1 MLNGDRIDTLSETLQ
16 SITFWATM
24 IEPSG
29 VSLRFLNHDDDH
41 NGKFDNLTDHEKLP
55 DQILGIDFTGETRLG
70 TMLRKKVIR
79 PLQDR
84 AKTAGQEIKPRV
96 IIIITDGA
104 VGCTVSAI
112 RIALNVYTANKGER
126 KRDVRGHIQ
135 GKDRCRWPGRQ
146 IWACCDY
153 IFGCNGR

>member
-29 VSLRFLNHDDDH
+29 VSLRFLNHDDDDS
-41 NGKFDNLTDHEKLP
+41 GKFDNLTDHEKLA
-55 DQILGIDFTGETRLG
+55 DQISGVHFVGDTKLG

-79 PLQDR
+79 PLRDR
-84 AKTAGQEIKPRV
+84 AKTAGQGIKPRI

-104 VGCTVSAI
+104 VGCTVSTI
-112 RIALNVYTANKGER
+112 RIALNVYTANGQSKP
-126 KRDVRGHIQ
+126 DCRGHIQ

-153 IFGCNGR
+153 IFGCNNR

>member
-1 MLNGDRIDTLSETLQ
+1 MASKLNQADDSGSMWMGDRIDTLNKTLQ

-29 VSLRFLNHDDDH
+29 VSLRFLNHDDDD
-41 NGKFDNLTDHEKLP
+41 NGEFDNVTDHEKLG
-55 DQILGIDFTGETRLG
+55 DQITKVEFIGDTKLG

-84 AKTAGQEIKPRV
+84 AKTAGQGIKPRI

-104 VGCTVSAI
+104 VGYTVLTI
-112 RIALNVYTANKGER
+112 RIALNLYTANGER
-126 KRDVRGHIQ
+126 KPDGRGHIQ
-135 GKDRCRWPGRQ
+135 GKDRC
-146 IWACCDY
+146 
-153 IFGCNGR
+153 